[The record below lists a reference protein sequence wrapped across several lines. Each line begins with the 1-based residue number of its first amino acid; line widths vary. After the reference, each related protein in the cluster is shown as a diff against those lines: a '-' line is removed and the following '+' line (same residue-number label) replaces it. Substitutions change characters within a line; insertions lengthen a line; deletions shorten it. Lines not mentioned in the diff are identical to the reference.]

1 MEEPGN
7 PTSGGR
13 RRVHRRPWRPFP
25 FHPLLFAAFP
35 VLYLLAHNVDE
46 RISWGDALRPLGLV
60 VGVAA
65 AVLVVATLA
74 YRDPRKAALA
84 VSPLALLFL
93 SYGRFNA
100 ALEGR
105 RVMGVAVGRPVV
117 LLTVWVVLSLWIVLL
132 AARARRWIP
141 ELTKVLN
148 AVALGLVLINLSTIV
163 VYQVR
168 VRHMEQAAIN
178 ASAAG
183 LEGSLPDREE
193 ARAFQRLK
201 LREPPDIYYIVVEEY
216 AGAATLRNRFDFDNS
231 AFLDALHERG
241 FYLPADATCNYPHTS
256 LSVASSMNMEYLD
269 FLTDKLGRSSGD
281 THPLRDMTGFN
292 RMGRFLKSIGY
303 RYVHIGSWWNQTR
316 TSPEAD
322 ENIVFGGY
330 SELASTLYGT
340 TALRPIAD
348 EDRRMREWKRVQFQF
363 SALEATRRLEGP
375 TFVFA
380 HILSTHD
387 PYVFNPDGSYKTE
400 DAYETD
406 SREVNYIDA
415 LAFTNRKILRLI
427 DGLLSTPQESRP
439 VIVIQADEGPYENL
453 DPGWL
458 TLEPQ
463 LLRQKFSILNAFYLP
478 GAESSRLYPTIT
490 PVNSFRLIFSS
501 LFGANL
507 PLLPDRNYVYRDRA
521 HLYDLRDVTDQVRAA
536 LSEGPGTG

>member
-1 MEEPGN
+1 
-7 PTSGGR
+7 
-13 RRVHRRPWRPFP
+13 
-25 FHPLLFAAFP
+25 LLFAAFP

-65 AVLVVATLA
+65 AVLVVATLI

-93 SYGRFNA
+93 SYGRFNT

-105 RVMGVAVGRPVV
+105 RFMGVAVGRPAV
-117 LLTVWVVLSLWIVLL
+117 LLIAWAALSLWVMLV

-148 AVALGLVLINLSTIV
+148 AVALGLVLINVATVV

-168 VRHMEQAAIN
+168 VGRAEQAAIN

-183 LEGSLPDREE
+183 LQGSLPDRDE

-201 LREPPDIYYIVVEEY
+201 RRDPPNIYYIVVEEY
-216 AGAATLRNRFDFDNS
+216 GGAATLRDRFGFDNS
-231 AFLDALHERG
+231 PFVDALHERG
-241 FYLPADATCNYPHTS
+241 FYIPAEATCNYPHTS

-281 THPLRDMTGFN
+281 SHPLTDMTKFN

-303 RYVHIGSWWNQTR
+303 RYIHIGSWWNQTR
-316 TSPEAD
+316 MSPEAD
-322 ENIVFGGY
+322 ENIVFGSY
-330 SELASTLYGT
+330 SELTSTLWGT

-363 SALEATRRLEGP
+363 AALEATRKLQGP
-375 TFVFA
+375 RFVFA

-387 PYVFNPDGSYKTE
+387 PYVFYPDGKYKTVE
-400 DAYETD
+400 SYEAR

-427 DGLLSTPQESRP
+427 DGLLSTPNESRP

-453 DPGWL
+453 DPGWEN
-458 TLEPQ
+458 LEPQ
-463 LLRQKFSILNAFYLP
+463 LLRQKFSILNALYLP
-478 GAESSRLYPTIT
+478 GDESSRLYPTIT

-507 PLLPDRNYVYRDRA
+507 PLLPDRNYVYRDRS
-521 HLYDLRDVTDQVRAA
+521 HLYDFRDATDQVRDAI
-536 LSEGPGTG
+536 SEEPSRS